1 MNFRTSHLVGIIAS
15 ALVILTSTTG
25 LLSAAEPL
33 KITGPDGESRQVLR
47 QYGPTTAA
55 DTFWSI
61 AQKTRPDASVSIY
74 QVMAAIYDANPH
86 AFSSDNYNSLERG
99 MILLIPAKEVM
110 QAIPNSLAKQ
120 QAQQSDKGWKQ
131 TAKSPVAKADN
142 AKPVPVPEAVVNT
155 PALPTV
161 SVQVQQQV
169 EELTAKL
176 EAEQA
181 KSLSLT
187 DELAR
192 AQDKLDLNNN
202 DANQLQG
209 RIDELTAKV
218 AELEEALLI
227 QKEQKAVLTSEFEA
241 LRQEKTMAQEV
252 VEPPSD
258 DWQTMMSNPLYLAVA
273 AAIPAFL
280 LLMGIWFALRRRS
293 DKQATQ
299 AGETE
304 KPIAEPAPISEAN
317 EQPVDEASAM
327 AVHLDTEDESDS
339 LDSLMSVDASQLAPE
354 ADLTDDSDQLDMA
367 QDMVIEADEPAED
380 VADEEGQSLDD
391 LWAEA
396 MGEQE
401 EDELNANQEDDLDS
415 LLADLDT
422 PAEAVDSSAE
432 QEDDLDSLLADL
444 DTPAEKPS
452 TAAESED
459 DLDSL
464 LADFDSQ
471 DTPEATDDTDLD
483 ALLNDLDRPQ
493 DSSEETAVES
503 EAQEEDLDALL
514 AEFDL
519 PKMSEAAAD
528 EQTDEDLSES
538 IAAELDDQSETSDE
552 QADLDSLLAEFESTE
567 IPASDDKSALSS
579 DTDNEDLSEQIAAEL
594 DAQPSVSDSDAVED
608 LDQLLAEFETP
619 TESESHPPEADSEDI
634 SELIAAELDAE
645 IEADV
650 VSDDDLD
657 SLLADLEQPATEPAT
672 EADDTCEVVEAD
684 VSEISPD
691 EAASDDELDTLLAD
705 LDKVDTPQS
714 SEAESDAPLEADDVV
729 EVDLAGSSDDV
740 ALDALL
746 ADLESADGGADK
758 SARDSGF
765 FNDLK
770 GSKRADE
777 NVLEW
782 DSAAMGDLA
791 LDTDTKAV
799 SHADA
804 DDADDELSLNIE
816 DDDNLTVDQAL
827 AALDAQELKKQPAR
841 AVNEHDLTAFQQDN
855 GFIDIDRL
863 LNDADEDVAD
873 VDQYKELDVDMGE
886 LDDLMGS
893 ASMVDVDDEENSV
906 NAKLDLARAY
916 IEIDDVDSAKA
927 LLKEVELDGNDRQQ
941 EEAQGLLKEL

>member
-15 ALVILTSTTG
+15 ALVVLTSTTG

-131 TAKSPVAKADN
+131 TAKSPALRADT
-142 AKPVPVPEAVVNT
+142 AKPVPVPQAVVNT

-161 SVQVQQQV
+161 SVKVQQQV

-227 QKEQKAVLTSEFEA
+227 QKEQKAVLASEFEA
-241 LRQEKTMAQEV
+241 LRQEKTMAQQV
-252 VEPPSD
+252 VEAPSD

-280 LLMGIWFALRRRS
+280 LLMGLWFALRRRS
-293 DKQATQ
+293 DKQQ
-299 AGETE
+299 ANQESVTE

-317 EQPVDEASAM
+317 EQPIDEASAM

-354 ADLTDDSDQLDMA
+354 ADLSDDSEQLEMA
-367 QDMVIEADEPAED
+367 QDMVIEADEPAEE

-401 EDELNANQEDDLDS
+401 EDALNANQEDDLDS

-422 PAEAVDSSAE
+422 PAAAVDSSAE
-432 QEDDLDSLLADL
+432 QEDDLDSLLTDL
-444 DTPAEKPS
+444 DTPVEKPS
-452 TAAESED
+452 TDTESED

-471 DTPEATDDTDLD
+471 DAAEVTDDTDLD
-483 ALLNDLDRPQ
+483 ALLNDLDSPQ

-519 PKMSEAAAD
+519 PKMSEEAID

-538 IAAELDDQSETSDE
+538 IAAELDDQIETSDE

-657 SLLADLEQPATEPAT
+657 SLLVDLEQATT
-672 EADDTCEVVEAD
+672 EADDTGEVVKAD
-684 VSEISPD
+684 ESETSPD
-691 EAASDDELDTLLAD
+691 EAANADELDTLLAG
-705 LDKVDTPQS
+705 LDKVDAPKDN
-714 SEAESDAPLEADDVV
+714 EAESDASIEADDVV
-729 EVDLAGSSDDV
+729 EVDLAGSTDDV

-791 LDTDTKAV
+791 LDTDANAV
-799 SHADA
+799 SHADT

-827 AALDAQELKKQPAR
+827 AALDEQELKKQPAR

-927 LLKEVELDGNDRQQ
+927 LLKEVELDGNERQQ
-941 EEAQGLLKEL
+941 EEAQGLMKEL

>member
-672 EADDTCEVVEAD
+672 EADD
-684 VSEISPD
+684 
-691 EAASDDELDTLLAD
+691 
-705 LDKVDTPQS
+705 
-714 SEAESDAPLEADDVV
+714 VV

-827 AALDAQELKKQPAR
+827 AALDAQELKKKPAR